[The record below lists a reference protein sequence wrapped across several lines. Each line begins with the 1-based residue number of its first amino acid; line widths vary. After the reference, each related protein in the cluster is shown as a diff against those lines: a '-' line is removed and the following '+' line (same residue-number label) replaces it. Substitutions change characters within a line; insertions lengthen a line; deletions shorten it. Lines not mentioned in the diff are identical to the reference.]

1 MKLKH
6 CLSVSFL
13 ALTLSVGQAIAQTA
27 EDRWVDSV
35 YNSLTTEQRVAQLIC
50 MRANQPDKPYYQD
63 VAKYIKQ
70 YNIGGVCFFR
80 NDLEAQVEQTNA
92 WQAQAQTPLM
102 VSIDAEW
109 GLAMRLKNTIAYPYQ
124 MTLGAV
130 NDNDLIFSMGQQ
142 IAEQCQRM
150 GIHVNFAPVADVNSN
165 AANPIIGMRSFGENP
180 QTVGEKATAY
190 ALGMQS
196 KGLITSM
203 KHFPG
208 HGNTATDSHM
218 TLPTVTRTLDEV
230 RDIELAPFRYM
241 IENGV
246 NGAMVGHLYFPA
258 IEKVKNTSSSLS
270 YGVVTELFKEQM
282 GFNGLIFTD
291 GLDMKGVSEKVR
303 QDSVPY
309 VAFMAGNDVLIL
321 PTNVPFA
328 IKTIKAAAERDSKAA
343 ARLEES
349 CKKILRYKYRAGLNH
364 YKPAST
370 SNLMADLKKDEYK
383 DLRARLY
390 EEAVTLL
397 RNDNQVIPLA
407 NNKKIAVVT
416 IGNSKN
422 DIYNGL
428 VNNGLNVKSFVT
440 QKDDIASK
448 SKEWLKTLESYD
460 LVVVSI
466 EKTTMFANKNYGITD
481 ETVNFFNRLVAQ
493 NDVILNLFAC
503 PYALD
508 LFRIN
513 NSVKGL
519 IVGYQDE
526 VPAVNAVVKILTG
539 EMVARGILPV
549 STSKFKCG
557 DGIVAMAPTPKEHI
571 LPEKEEPAKIIIPT
585 TIVEPVEQVTVV
597 PLPKGTMKKS
607 FESRLDSIAVSG
619 IRTGAYPGCQLMAL
633 KDGKVVYD
641 KCFGNFTYSG
651 GRQVQPDVLYDI
663 ASCTKI
669 FASTLA
675 IMKLYDQGKIDLNKT
690 LADFFPYLKGKAHG
704 NLKLIEI
711 MTHQA
716 GLKAWVPFYKVTVD
730 ENGPKPEFYSNQI
743 DERHNVRVAENL
755 YLIND
760 YADRIF
766 DSVSKTPLGKAKYL
780 YSDMGFYYIPK
791 IVKLIT
797 NQNIE
802 DFLKQEFYAPMGL
815 YHICYKPLLHFSR
828 EQIAPTEID
837 TIFRFQLVWGDVH
850 DQAAAMM
857 GGVAGHAG
865 LFSNAG
871 DLAAIMQMLVD
882 EGVYNGRRYLK
893 AETVRYFTKAPF
905 AASNDNR
912 RGIGFDKL
920 PIGKKGTCTASK
932 LGSMQGYGHTGFTG
946 TFVWADPANKTV
958 IVFLSNRVYPNAE
971 PNKLVKTGIR
981 SLLHDVLYEA
991 YPVQ

>member
-1 MKLKH
+1 MNIKKH
-6 CLSVSFL
+6 LLGFFVLAFSV
-13 ALTLSVGQAIAQTA
+13 AQGFAQDA
-27 EDRWVDSV
+27 ESRWVDSV

-50 MRANQPDKPYYQD
+50 MRANQPDKPYYED

-80 NDLEAQVEQTNA
+80 ADAEAQVNQTNA
-92 WQAQAQTPLM
+92 WQAMAQTPLM

-109 GLAMRLKNTIAYPYQ
+109 GLAMRVKKTLAYPYQ
-124 MTLGAV
+124 MTLGAIT
-130 NDNDLIFSMGQQ
+130 DNDLIYEMGQQ
-142 IAEQCQRM
+142 VAEQCQRM
-150 GIHVNFAPVADVNSN
+150 GIHVNFAPVVDVNSN
-165 AANPIIGMRSFGENP
+165 AANPIIGMRSFGEDP
-180 QTVGEKATAY
+180 AKVGEKGTAY

-218 TLPTVTRTLDEV
+218 TLPTVTRTMEEV
-230 RDIELAPFRYM
+230 RDIELAPFRHL
-241 IENGV
+241 IANGV

-270 YGVVTELFKEQM
+270 HGVVTDLLKSEM
-282 GFNGLIFTD
+282 GFEGLIFTD

-328 IKTIKAAAERDSKAA
+328 IKTIKQAAERDPQAA

-364 YKPAST
+364 YKPVPTA
-370 SNLMADLKKDEYK
+370 NLLSDLKKKEYT
-383 DLRARLY
+383 DLRQQLY
-390 EEAVTLL
+390 DEAITML
-397 RNDNQVIPLA
+397 RNDNQVIPLV

-416 IGNSKN
+416 IGNTKN
-422 DIYNGL
+422 DVNEGL
-428 VNNGLNVKSFVT
+428 VAHGYSTTSFVV
-440 QKDDIASK
+440 KKEDIASK
-448 SKEWLKTLESYD
+448 TTSWLKQLESFD

-519 IVGYQDE
+519 VVAYQDE
-526 VPAVNAVVKILTG
+526 VPAVDAVVRLLSG
-539 EMVARGILPV
+539 ELEAKGTLPV
-549 STSKFKCG
+549 SVGKFKCG
-557 DGIVAMAPTPKEHI
+557 DGIAAALPECKEHI
-571 LPEKEEPAKIIIPT
+571 LPQKEIPAPATIPVQDEQAAVIQTATLDEKYVAK
-585 TIVEPVEQVTVV
+585 
-597 PLPKGTMKKS
+597 
-607 FESRLDSIAVSG
+607 LDSVALSG
-619 IRTGAYPGCQLMAL
+619 IRRGAYPGCQIVAM
-633 KDGKVVYD
+633 KDGKMVYD
-641 KCFGNFTYSG
+641 KCFGTFTYG
-651 GRQVQPDVLYDI
+651 GGHKVQPDDLYDI

-675 IMKLYDQGKIDLNKT
+675 VMKLYDEGLIDLNKT
-690 LADFFPYLKGKAHG
+690 LADFFPYLKGNPHG
-704 NLKLIEI
+704 KLKLIEI

-716 GLKAWVPFYKVTVD
+716 GLKAWVPFYKVTID
-730 ENGPKPEFYSNQI
+730 DNGPMAEFYSDKV
-743 DERHNVRVAENL
+743 DESHGVRVAENL
-755 YLIND
+755 YLVND
-760 YADRIF
+760 YGDRIF
-766 DSVSKTPLGKAKYL
+766 DSVSKTALGKKKYL

-791 IVKLIT
+791 IVKQIT
-797 NQNIE
+797 NQSIE
-802 DFLKQEFYAPMGL
+802 DFLRDEFYYPMGL
-815 YHICYKPLLHFSR
+815 NHICYKPLSHFTR
-828 EQIAPTEID
+828 EQIAPTEND
-837 TIFRFQLVWGDVH
+837 TVFRRQLIWGDVH
-850 DQAAAMM
+850 DQAAAMF

-865 LFSNAG
+865 LFSNAH
-871 DLAAIMQMLVD
+871 DLAAIMQMWLD
-882 EGVYNGRRYLK
+882 EGMYNGVRYLK
-893 AETVRYFTKAPF
+893 PETVRYFTKAPF

-920 PIGKKGTCTASK
+920 PINKKGSCTASK
-932 LGSMQGYGHTGFTG
+932 LGSMQGFGHTGFTG
-946 TFVWADPANKTV
+946 TFVWADPANDMI
-958 IVFLSNRVYPNAE
+958 IVFLSNRVYPDAE

-981 SLLHDVLYEA
+981 TALHDILYEA
-991 YPVQ
+991 YPIE